1 MPADIDL
8 LPVQKSVIDLGQY
21 SQGDFGLSDYK
32 LSFVFDDIILVKY
45 VDLEGENGEEGQY
58 IKRGSLY
65 LDPKTMQK
73 SWRKAQVILAGPN
86 VKFVKVGDI
95 VMFPNDKGVTISNIE
110 IDGYGTLKQ
119 GMFLNEQRLF
129 GICKPKDKQ
138 DDNSGA

>member
-1 MPADIDL
+1 MPADIDV

-32 LSFVFDDIILVKY
+32 LSFLFDDILLVKY

-58 IKRGSLY
+58 IKRGMLY
-65 LDPKTMQK
+65 LDPKSMQK

-86 VKFVKVGDI
+86 AKFVKVGDI
-95 VMFPNDKGVTISNIE
+95 VMFPNDKGITISNVEIE
-110 IDGYGTLKQ
+110 GYGVLKQ

-129 GICKPKDKQ
+129 GICKPKEQKY
-138 DDNSGA
+138 GAE

>member
-1 MPADIDL
+1 
-8 LPVQKSVIDLGQY
+8 
-21 SQGDFGLSDYK
+21 
-32 LSFVFDDIILVKY
+32 
-45 VDLEGENGEEGQY
+45 
-58 IKRGSLY
+58 
-65 LDPKTMQK
+65 MQK

-129 GICKPKDKQ
+129 GICKPKNKQ

>member
-58 IKRGSLY
+58 IKRGSL
-65 LDPKTMQK
+65 
-73 SWRKAQVILAGPN
+73 
-86 VKFVKVGDI
+86 
-95 VMFPNDKGVTISNIE
+95 
-110 IDGYGTLKQ
+110 
-119 GMFLNEQRLF
+119 
-129 GICKPKDKQ
+129 
-138 DDNSGA
+138 